1 MIVDIAFAVVP
12 TILGLGAA
20 GLIGSSAIRTAKDVM
35 DSISMLKN
43 LGPMILFGG
52 MTAGKLNTLRK
63 EYGGRW
69 AQSDSKVKQGFSFIL
84 TPIQFTNSKLKKKQ
98 DAQNKQEEQG
108 GGGSGGNPPPPPDIK
123 SSEKKEERP
132 KPTGITTYSP
142 ISILNPF
149 KKEE

>member
-12 TILGLGAA
+12 SILGLGAA

-43 LGPMILFGG
+43 IGPMILFGG

-69 AQSDSKVKQGFSFIL
+69 AQSNHWLAGPVGKVL
-84 TPIQFTNSKLKKKQ
+84 TLDQRMKKRQ
-98 DAQNKQEEQG
+98 DTQNKQEEQG
-108 GGGSGGNPPPPPDIK
+108 GGGNPPSPPDIK
-123 SSEKKEERP
+123 SSEKKEEQA
-132 KPTGITTYSP
+132 KISGIP
-142 ISILNPF
+142 IDEYI
-149 KKEE
+149 KKKQK

>member
-43 LGPMILFGG
+43 IGPMILFGG

-63 EYGGRW
+63 GVGERLKQYDHW
-69 AQSDSKVKQGFSFIL
+69 APRLFGNFL
-84 TPIQFTNSKLKKKQ
+84 TVDELIKSKLKKRQ
-98 DAQNKQEEQG
+98 DTQNKQEEQG
-108 GGGSGGNPPPPPDIK
+108 GGGNGGNPPSPPDIK
-123 SSEKKEERP
+123 SSEKKEEQA
-132 KPTGITTYSP
+132 KISGIP
-142 ISILNPF
+142 IDEYI
-149 KKEE
+149 KIKQK